1 MNSTATVLHDSETL
15 VVYPWLD
22 PVVDST
28 GFEVRSDYVEHY
40 WLGILGPTSAWLLRR
55 LVSGF
60 DHYPDGYELN
70 LPETAAAL
78 GLNYRTDKECPFTR
92 GIDRLVMFG
101 VAQKYSYG
109 LAVRTRIPALSARHV
124 QRLPQHLRESH
135 ALWLSSATS

>member
-1 MNSTATVLHDSETL
+1 MNSRATVLYDSETL

-40 WLGILGPTSAWLLRR
+40 WLGILGPTSTWLLRR
-55 LVSGF
+55 LASGF

-101 VAQKYSYG
+101 VAHKYTYG
-109 LAVRTRIPALSARHV
+109 RAVRTRIPALSARHV
-124 QRLPQHLRESH
+124 QRLPQHLRETH
-135 ALWLSSATS
+135 ALWLTSATS